1 MSFALKWWRQDGTLN
16 KKISF
21 MQQLHDEAEAH
32 VSNEPKRGNFL
43 ENIFLNQA
51 AQNQQPF
58 VAGAC

>member
-1 MSFALKWWRQDGTLN
+1 
-16 KKISF
+16 

-51 AQNQQPF
+51 AKNQPGSI
-58 VAGAC
+58 AGAC